1 MSINPPWLVLSSSWL
16 SKKKDYIRGC
26 AVLRRRCDSPDAFD
40 SNVVAVVESAN
51 PDVRKR
57 KVCQKWAKNRA
68 SVVQV
73 RKRKQRLWWLFFLKY
88 LSGLEVAMSGEDP
101 RRVADYFVVAGLPRD
116 VEKQQ
121 PLDDYGLEVSLK
133 PSAYQDP
140 ITDIT
145 VRRRNTSAAG
155 KILSS
160 NVLRIFPS
168 RS

>member
-1 MSINPPWLVLSSSWL
+1 
-16 SKKKDYIRGC
+16 
-26 AVLRRRCDSPDAFD
+26 
-40 SNVVAVVESAN
+40 
-51 PDVRKR
+51 
-57 KVCQKWAKNRA
+57 
-68 SVVQV
+68 
-73 RKRKQRLWWLFFLKY
+73 
-88 LSGLEVAMSGEDP
+88 MSGEDP

-155 KILSS
+155 KILS
-160 NVLRIFPS
+160 LEGFFPAAPS
-168 RS
+168 VSPRQGTWLTKAGP

>member
-1 MSINPPWLVLSSSWL
+1 MT
-16 SKKKDYIRGC
+16 
-26 AVLRRRCDSPDAFD
+26 
-40 SNVVAVVESAN
+40 
-51 PDVRKR
+51 
-57 KVCQKWAKNRA
+57 
-68 SVVQV
+68 
-73 RKRKQRLWWLFFLKY
+73 FFLKY
-88 LSGLEVAMSGEDP
+88 LSGLEAVMSGEDP

-160 NVLRIFPS
+160 NVLRVFPS